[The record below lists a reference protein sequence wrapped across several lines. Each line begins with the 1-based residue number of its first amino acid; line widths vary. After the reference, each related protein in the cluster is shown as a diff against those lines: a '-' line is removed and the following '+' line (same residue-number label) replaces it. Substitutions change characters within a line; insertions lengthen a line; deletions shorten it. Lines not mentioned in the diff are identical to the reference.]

1 MCRIMRN
8 ASEYAETCQKKAAP
22 RNHQAPRG
30 CCYVLLLDLPL
41 HLIQQ
46 LIGADGLRGEGVI
59 LPPCPDG
66 GSGGQASGHP
76 LLHAGAVDGQH
87 RLACCTQQ
95 LIDEGQC
102 QHNSAGDGRGGDGGV
117 LFSVMC
123 AFIMSNPFFSRGW
136 VKRRLSCTIPC
147 RYRCRPS
154 HDRSCRGNSGCAGR
168 RG

>member
-8 ASEYAETCQKKAAP
+8 ASEYAEICQKKTAP

-46 LIGADGLRGEGVI
+46 LIGADGLGSKAVV

-66 GSGGQASGHP
+66 GSGGQASRHP

-102 QHNSAGDGRGGDGGV
+102 QHNSAGDGRGGDGGGV
-117 LFSVMC
+117 VPSDVCVHIVSSFLQSWMGKAQALLYNSVPVPLPP
-123 AFIMSNPFFSRGW
+123 I
-136 VKRRLSCTIPC
+136 T
-147 RYRCRPS
+147 
-154 HDRSCRGNSGCAGR
+154 
-168 RG
+168 

>member
-1 MCRIMRN
+1 MLRLLSKEVEN
-8 ASEYAETCQKKAAP
+8 TNSTP

-30 CCYVLLLDLPL
+30 WCYVLLLDLPL

-46 LIGADGLRGEGVI
+46 LIGADGLGSKAVV

-66 GSGGQASGHP
+66 GSGGQASRHP

-95 LIDEGQC
+95 LA
-102 QHNSAGDGRGGDGGV
+102 SASTTVRAMVAAGMAGV

-123 AFIMSNPFFSRGW
+123 AFIMSVPFFSCGW

-147 RYRCRPS
+147 RCRCRPS